1 MFRNYEGYPD
11 PTAGQALANIAK
23 EEQRRR
29 ASADPNEMANPGA
42 KSAGKNRRGNR
53 RKTHPKTEV
62 MRW

>member
-23 EEQRRR
+23 EEKLRR
-29 ASADPNEMANPGA
+29 ASADPNGTANPAA
-42 KSAGKNRRGNR
+42 KSAGKNGHGNG
-53 RKTHPKTEV
+53 RKTHPRTEV